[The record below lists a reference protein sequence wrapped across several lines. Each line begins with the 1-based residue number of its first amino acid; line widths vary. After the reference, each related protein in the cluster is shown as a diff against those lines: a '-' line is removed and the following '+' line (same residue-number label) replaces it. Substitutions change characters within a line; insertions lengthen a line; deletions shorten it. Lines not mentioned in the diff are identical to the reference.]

1 MPTLLVTNDFPPKI
15 GGIQTY
21 LWELWSRQSPDDVV
35 VLTTPYP
42 GSDTFDRGHGV
53 DVRRTD
59 ETWLRPT
66 KRLERKINAI
76 AGEINADL
84 IFLDPISPLGSIGR
98 RLERPYV
105 VILHGAEVNIPARLP
120 GWGGEMRKVL
130 QNAAGVVSAGE
141 YALRQAERVVDHP
154 LPALVIPPG
163 VDIERFQ
170 PVDDSRRAELRAS
183 LGFRPDLPLV
193 LGASRLV
200 PRKGFDVLIDAVT
213 GIPDTQ
219 LLIVGDGRDRD
230 RLESRATVAGHR
242 IRFTGAVTD
251 ERLTETY
258 QAADIFAMP
267 CRNRWAGLEQE
278 GFGIVY
284 NEAAAVGLPSVA
296 GRSGGTGEAV
306 VDGKTGFVVDG
317 KSRPEVIEAVETLV
331 TDPDRARSMGAA
343 ARARVVAELSY
354 PVLAARLAP
363 LVAGD
368 PTSLLTTPA

>member
-35 VLTTPYP
+35 VLTSPYP
-42 GSDTFDRGHGV
+42 GADEFDRSHGF

-66 KRLERKINAI
+66 KRLERRINAI
-76 AGEINADL
+76 ADEIHADL
-84 IFLDPISPLGSIGR
+84 VFLDPISPLGSIGR

-105 VILHGAEVNIPARLP
+105 VILHGAEVNVPARLP
-120 GWGGEMRKVL
+120 GWGRELRKVL
-130 QNAAGVVSAGE
+130 ENAAGVVSAGK
-141 YALRQAERVVDHP
+141 YALSQAERLVDRP

-163 VDIERFQ
+163 VDVERFQ
-170 PVDDSRRAELRAS
+170 PVDSARKAELRAS

-213 GIPDTQ
+213 AIPDTQ

-230 RLESRATVAGHR
+230 RLESRATVAGDR

-258 QAADIFAMP
+258 QAADVFAMP
-267 CRNRWAGLEQE
+267 CRNRWGGLEQE

-306 VDGKTGFVVDG
+306 VHGKTGFVVDG
-317 KSRPEVIEAVETLV
+317 RSKSEVVEAVETLV
-331 TDPDRARSMGAA
+331 ADPDRAHALGAA

-354 PVLAARLAP
+354 PVLAARLEP
-363 LVAGD
+363 LVAGGL
-368 PTSLLTTPA
+368 TALTTPAV